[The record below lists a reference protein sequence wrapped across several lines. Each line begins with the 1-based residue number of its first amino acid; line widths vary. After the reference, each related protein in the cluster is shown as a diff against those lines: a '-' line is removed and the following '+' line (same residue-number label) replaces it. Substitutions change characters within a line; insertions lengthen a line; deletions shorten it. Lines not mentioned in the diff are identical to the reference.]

1 MIPPN
6 TAPLNV
12 IAPFN
17 TKSST
22 LLHVIAS
29 VIPFVD
35 IAVTCCGSVVG
46 LITPEP

>member
-1 MIPPN
+1 MPPN
-6 TAPLNV
+6 TLPLKV

-22 LLHVIAS
+22 LSHVIAS
-29 VIPFVD
+29 D
-35 IAVTCCGSVVG
+35 ISLVSVAITCCGSVVG